1 MPLRSAGRER
11 FLTPTLASGHKVS
24 HVHVAQARRRPA
36 PPPPPPYNLD
46 EGGGAPA
53 RGTHT
58 QALNPKP

>member
-24 HVHVAQARRRPA
+24 HVHVAQARRRP
-36 PPPPPPYNLD
+36 PYNLD